1 LAQSNK
7 SRTGGNATKKRNG
20 QWTGIVRTGSGKKAM
35 KKKLDVLWLV
45 ILASIVVLAVS
56 VIGARAQEQTR
67 FYGPDGRTIGTAAPY
82 GNGSVR
88 FYDAGGR
95 TLGTATTSG
104 STTKF
109 YDARG
114 NRTGTA
120 TMPSHGGVRR

>member
-1 LAQSNK
+1 
-7 SRTGGNATKKRNG
+7 
-20 QWTGIVRTGSGKKAM
+20 M
-35 KKKLDVLWLV
+35 KKKLDVLWVV

-56 VIGARAQEQTR
+56 VIGARAQEQIR
-67 FYGPDGRTIGTAAPY
+67 FYGPDGRSIGTAVPY

-104 STTKF
+104 GTTQF

-120 TMPSHGGVRR
+120 TVPSHGGARR